1 LLQNLTKQL
10 INKPGDLVWWAELQ
24 RSCPSLGE
32 GVIMQLGVDM
42 SMEPNA
48 HDGERSHSSRLLS
61 VQWLA
66 AAERVRQ
73 GGM

>member
-1 LLQNLTKQL
+1 
-10 INKPGDLVWWAELQ
+10 
-24 RSCPSLGE
+24 
-32 GVIMQLGVDM
+32 MQLGVDM